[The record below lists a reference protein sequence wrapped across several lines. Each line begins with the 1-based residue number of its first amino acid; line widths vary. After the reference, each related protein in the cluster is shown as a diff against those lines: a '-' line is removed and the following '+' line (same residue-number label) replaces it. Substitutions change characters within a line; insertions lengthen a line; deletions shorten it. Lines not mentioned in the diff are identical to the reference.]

1 MTASRYHVRPLL
13 ARVPREAPPFLP
25 LPSEG
30 LAVQPSQYYD
40 RLALAGDVEILEIA
54 EPAPIVTAPEAEAEA
69 KPKARAKQ

>member
-13 ARVPREAPPFLP
+13 ARVPRETPPFLP
-25 LPSEG
+25 LPAEG
-30 LAVQPSQYYD
+30 LAVRPSQYYD

-54 EPAPIVTAPEAEAEA
+54 EPAPTAPEAEA